1 VGVNSGTSSTM
12 KTPVGLKAPAQAEIL
27 VEPSVMDVAPTTTM
41 VGPIVPIGAISPN
54 AKFVTNWA
62 TLPSHVLNSIH
73 KMSLSIVLKLQM
85 ARTTIGYLIRPL
97 LIISRV
103 ISPIYLFIPNMMELT
118 K

>member
-1 VGVNSGTSSTM
+1 MTTLVGI
-12 KTPVGLKAPAQAEIL
+12 KALAQAKTS
-27 VEPSVMDVAPTTTM
+27 VEPSEMDVAPTTTLA
-41 VGPIVPIGAISPN
+41 GPIIPIGVISPN

-62 TLPSHVLNSIH
+62 TLPSLVLNSIH
-73 KMSLSIVLKLQM
+73 KMSLSIVLKPLL